1 MRTLIGLA
9 LMGLAEMVCGQETP
23 NDRKLRDILL
33 KQQLYGDTVPKKVS
47 LTEVIV
53 RGKKPPVEFKVDRQ
67 VFNASAYATA
77 ANGSA
82 VELVRNLPGIAVN
95 GQGDIQLRGSSSFQV
110 LINGRPTQG
119 DPAMVLSQL
128 PANAIDRVEI
138 ISTPGAAFDAD
149 GKSGILNVITKS
161 APQGGWVVQSNL
173 MQGAPSLNEFDN
185 QRYTNPL
192 RQSADISLGF
202 RKGQWDITT
211 GLNYLKND
219 MSGFREGEVF
229 TSSNGI
235 KTSFP
240 SMGERSFRRYNYGGR
255 VAVNYQINARNSL
268 EAGFYSGYRF
278 QSRVADLLYT
288 VTRSSASGI
297 LPAFPFYNEN
307 TADKRGRFT
316 LASLSSN
323 HKLTDQI
330 TFSSSLQYEG
340 ADLSSL
346 TTNFNYNRTDKSQL
360 YQETRNPATN
370 PLHAYR
376 YKADLTHTKG
386 NRTWQTGYQFRYDLQ
401 RGDFLYQYRNGD
413 SRTLITDPQF
423 TSKVNLQNNIHA
435 AYLQYG
441 DASGK
446 FAWQAGIRA
455 EHMLRRLDFSVNIS
469 PSKLTLPNLFPSY
482 LIRYQPHPK
491 VSVRHSFTRRIK
503 RTNNF
508 ELNPF
513 PEREHTETLEKGDPE
528 LLPELTGIWEL
539 GVEHKL
545 PGGNFSFAFYH
556 QRIKNPIQRVNSV
569 FNDTILNRI
578 FTNAGIAKQTGMEAS
593 LTIRPV
599 QWWQVIAGGNIYRYS
614 IRGELF
620 DGSLPFTNSSWVYS
634 INTSQSFT
642 LPKNWTVQWS
652 LNYLSIRATAQGE
665 DGAFVVPNLTFRKSI
680 QEGRWTFQ
688 AQWLNMDAGLGISNR
703 QRITTRG
710 LNFFSTT
717 HYIYEPDQVQFSA
730 AFSLSKRNRKL
741 NLPASEM
748 AEKEF

>member
-9 LMGLAEMVCGQETP
+9 LMGLAEIVCGQETP
-23 NDRKLRDILL
+23 NDRKLRDSLL

-67 VFNASAYATA
+67 VFNASAYAIA

-82 VELVRNLPGIAVN
+82 VELVRNLPGVAVN

-119 DPAMVLSQL
+119 DPAMVLAQL

-173 MQGAPSLNEFDN
+173 MQGAPTLNGFNN

-192 RQSADISLGF
+192 RQSADFSAGF

-211 GLNYLKND
+211 GLNYLTND
-219 MSGFREGEVF
+219 MSGFREGDVF
-229 TSSNGI
+229 TIVNGT

-240 SMGERSFRRYNYGGR
+240 STGERSFRRYNYGGR
-255 VAVNYQINARNSL
+255 IALNVQVNDRNSL
-268 EAGFYSGYRF
+268 EAGFYSGYRY
-278 QSRVADLLYT
+278 QSRVADLNYIVGRT
-288 VTRSSASGI
+288 TAAGS
-297 LPAFPFYNEN
+297 LPDFRFYNEN
-307 TADKRGRFT
+307 TANKSGRFT
-316 LASLSSN
+316 LATLGSV
-323 HKLTDQI
+323 HKLTAQT

-340 ADLSSL
+340 ADLTSL
-346 TTNFNYNRTDKSQL
+346 TTNYNYNSTDKSQL
-360 YQETRNPATN
+360 YQETINPGSN

-376 YKADLTHTKG
+376 YKADLTHTRG
-386 NRTWQTGYQFRYDLQ
+386 NSTWQTGYQFRYDIQ
-401 RGDFLYQYRNGD
+401 RGDFVYQYRNGD
-413 SRTLITDPQF
+413 SRTLLTDPLF
-423 TSKVNLQNNIHA
+423 TSKANLQNNIHA
-435 AYLQYG
+435 GYLQH
-441 DASGK
+441 ANAAGK
-446 FAWQAGIRA
+446 FAWQAGLRA
-455 EHMLRRLDFSVNIS
+455 EHLLRRIDFSGNIPAS
-469 PSKLTLPNLFPSY
+469 SLILPNLFPSY
-482 LIRYQPHPK
+482 LIRYQPHAK
-491 VSVRHSFTRRIK
+491 VSIKQSFTRRIK

-513 PEREHTETLEKGDPE
+513 PEREHNETLEKGDPE
-528 LLPELTGIWEL
+528 LLPELTALWEL

-545 PGGNFSFAFYH
+545 PKGTFSLSVYH
-556 QRIKNPIQRVNSV
+556 QRIKNPIQRVNNI

-578 FTNAGIAKQTGMEAS
+578 FTNAGLAKQTGLEAS
-593 LTIRPV
+593 LAIRPAP
-599 QWWQVIAGGNIYRYS
+599 WWQVMAGGNLYRYS
-614 IRGELF
+614 VKGALF
-620 DGSLPFTNSSWVYS
+620 NGNLPFSNSSWVFS
-634 INTSQSFT
+634 INTTQSFS
-642 LPKNWTVQWS
+642 LPRNWFVQWS
-652 LNYLSIRATAQGE
+652 LNYLSLRATAQGE
-665 DGAFVVPNLTFRKSI
+665 DGAFVVPNLSVKKSLK
-680 QEGRWTFQ
+680 EGRWTFQ
-688 AQWLNMDAGLGISNR
+688 AQWLNMDAGLGIANR

-710 LNFFSTT
+710 TDFFSTT
-717 HYIYEPDQVQFSA
+717 NYIYEPDQLQFSVG
-730 AFSLSKRNRKL
+730 FNLSKRNRKL